1 VTPDRI
7 DANPDENAEHGV
19 LDESGNLDTASITI
33 LGGHIAQVSV
43 DLPVTSHDDD
53 IDDDVVE
60 DEVPVDEAEI
70 RSFETIGQPFTLDGG
85 NGAPALTYV
94 PEPQTDPQPTVQDDV
109 HVEHLPTGDIILE
122 PHDDADADSDGE
134 VHDEPEVHD
143 AEIVEES
150 EGESGDAFEGEPES
164 EDAAEA
170 SSRDDLV
177 VAGFDEDRV
186 EPRIILSTD
195 GFDPAPVTP
204 FVLSTDVFE
213 PEDLDGEPA
222 DDVRAQDVRAEDDR
236 AEDERAEDERA
247 EDVDAQHDVVDDERA
262 GDELVGDELVDDL
275 RADDQRADDG
285 PADVEPDGDERPG
298 DDHTGDEPAQS
309 TDAESTGAV
318 DADLESAHTGAVE
331 SESVE
336 AEYVDAESADADIA
350 EAELSRADP
359 AAEDFTAE
367 DLDDDL
373 AEDEFARREL
383 ADQEAAEPE
392 SGEHPGDEATPVE
405 ADSAA
410 DELTENDE
418 REQNEADMSH
428 DRTHEPVSSA
438 DESNA
443 IEATTFVSE
452 PHGAEIASSDAA
464 DADVEPAEP
473 AAAPTASA
481 PTDGTPTT
489 TGAVPSATGA
499 VATSTGTVPTT
510 TRTVPTT
517 TGTVPTTTGTVP
529 TTTGTVPAGAVATT
543 TGAIP
548 RTRAERAATG
558 AIGTVPLTRRGAHQA
573 DEAAR
578 VGRAHAA
585 ERVRTP
591 GPDLALTSK
600 RSSAIDDARES
611 PDLLTADRL
620 LDPRQVARPEPE
632 GLWQQLVYSMSGRRI
647 NLGDGRRARQRKEL
661 DRRIA
666 APLAGGA
673 RFVPVLSR
681 KGGVGKT
688 TVTSL
693 LGMALADARDDRVIA
708 VDANPDRG
716 TLADRVGRPN
726 GRTVRDLVRAHDEVD
741 GYHDV
746 SSIVARD
753 ATRLDVL
760 ASDSDPR
767 VSEAFSDDDYRQ
779 VADVAAHYYSIVLTD
794 TGTGIVHSVM
804 EATLERAD
812 SLVVVAGLSVDEARL
827 ASETLTWLE
836 TNGYADRVRSA
847 VVVINSARPGTP
859 LVRESELEAHFR
871 TRVQTVIR
879 MPYDPRI
886 AAGSAI
892 SFRDLSPETRLA
904 ARQLAAAVVEGL
916 RAPVAAA

>member
-1 VTPDRI
+1 MTPDRT

-70 RSFETIGQPFTLDGG
+70 RMFENIGSPFTLDSGAE
-85 NGAPALTYV
+85 APALTHV
-94 PEPQTDPQPTVQDDV
+94 PEPQVDPPSSVHDDP

-122 PHDDADADSDGE
+122 PHDEVDAENEGDL
-134 VHDEPEVHD
+134 EVHD
-143 AEIVEES
+143 AEIVGEVPTDEP
-150 EGESGDAFEGEPES
+150 GESVASTPHDEVFVPAF
-164 EDAAEA
+164 
-170 SSRDDLV
+170 DD
-177 VAGFDEDRV
+177 ERV
-186 EPRIILSTD
+186 EPQVILSTD
-195 GFDPAPVTP
+195 EFDPAPDP
-204 FVLSTDVFE
+204 QQLVLSTDVFE
-213 PEDLDGEPA
+213 AEDAGSQPEGEFAPEGDAADDLASDDLSVADLAVEDAALEEVADDLAGDLDAEDASEEELVARELAEQELAESEAPEAENSGSTETGHAETADSVPAEREPA
-222 DDVRAQDVRAEDDR
+222 GVELAEAESIEAAQADGSH
-236 AEDERAEDERA
+236 AEDEDDLEPEHLEPEPEHLEPEHSDLDQVEPEQGAREHADAE
-247 EDVDAQHDVVDDERA
+247 VVDVEPA
-262 GDELVGDELVDDL
+262 GDELGNGDSETGEFEN
-275 RADDQRADDG
+275 AEFE
-285 PADVEPDGDERPG
+285 PAESE
-298 DDHTGDEPAQS
+298 TDEPATDEPERNEVDVSESDASPIETNAAPKADAAQAVAAGS
-309 TDAESTGAV
+309 PEPDDLDAEQAFV
-318 DADLESAHTGAVE
+318 AAPSAE
-331 SESVE
+331 
-336 AEYVDAESADADIA
+336 
-350 EAELSRADP
+350 
-359 AAEDFTAE
+359 
-367 DLDDDL
+367 
-373 AEDEFARREL
+373 
-383 ADQEAAEPE
+383 
-392 SGEHPGDEATPVE
+392 
-405 ADSAA
+405 
-410 DELTENDE
+410 
-418 REQNEADMSH
+418 
-428 DRTHEPVSSA
+428 
-438 DESNA
+438 
-443 IEATTFVSE
+443 TT
-452 PHGAEIASSDAA
+452 
-464 DADVEPAEP
+464 P
-473 AAAPTASA
+473 AAAPATGAI
-481 PTDGTPTT
+481 PT
-489 TGAVPSATGA
+489 TGAVP
-499 VATSTGTVPTT
+499 
-510 TRTVPTT
+510 TT
-517 TGTVPTTTGTVP
+517 TGSV
-529 TTTGTVPAGAVATT
+529 
-543 TGAIP
+543 P

-558 AIGTVPLTRRGAHQA
+558 AIGTVPLTRREIHQA
-573 DEAAR
+573 GEAAR
-578 VGRAHAA
+578 VDRAHAA

-591 GPDLALTSK
+591 GSDLTLASK
-600 RSSAIDDARES
+600 RLSSIDDARES

-632 GLWQQLVYSMSGRRI
+632 GLWQQLVYSMSGHRI

-847 VVVINSARPGTP
+847 IVVLNSARPGTP

-892 SFRDLSPETRLA
+892 SFRDLQPETRLA
-904 ARQLAAAVVEGL
+904 ARELAAAVVEGL

>member
-247 EDVDAQHDVVDDERA
+247 EDERAEDVDAQHDVVDDERA

-275 RADDQRADDG
+275 RADDQRADDE
-285 PADVEPDGDERPG
+285 PADVEPDGDERPV

-331 SESVE
+331 TESVE

-405 ADSAA
+405 ADRAA

-443 IEATTFVSE
+443 IEATTFVNE

-499 VATSTGTVPTT
+499 VATSTGTVPA
-510 TRTVPTT
+510 T
-517 TGTVPTTTGTVP
+517 TGTVPATTGTVP
-529 TTTGTVPAGAVATT
+529 ATTGTVPAGAVATT

-600 RSSAIDDARES
+600 RSSAIDDTRES

>member
-1 VTPDRI
+1 VTPDRT

-43 DLPVTSHDDD
+43 DLPVTSDEDD

-70 RSFETIGQPFTLDGG
+70 RMFENIGSPFTLDSEAE
-85 NGAPALTYV
+85 APALTHV
-94 PEPQTDPQPTVQDDV
+94 PEPQVDPRPSEHDDA
-109 HVEHLPTGDIILE
+109 HVEHLATSDIILE
-122 PHDDADADSDGE
+122 PHDDADAENDD
-134 VHDEPEVHD
+134 DLEVHD
-143 AEIVEES
+143 AEIV
-150 EGESGDAFEGEPES
+150 GESPTEEPDEPVAAAPRDEVFVPAF
-164 EDAAEA
+164 
-170 SSRDDLV
+170 DD
-177 VAGFDEDRV
+177 ERV
-186 EPRIILSTD
+186 EPQVILSTD
-195 GFDPAPVTP
+195 AFDPTP
-204 FVLSTDVFE
+204 DPQQLVLSTDVFE
-213 PEDLDGEPA
+213 PEDAGSQPEGEFAPEDASDDLASDDVASDDLFVDDLAVENATVEELAEDLADDLAAEDASDEEFVAREPA
-222 DDVRAQDVRAEDDR
+222 EQEPAESKAPEAENSDSTETDR
-236 AEDERAEDERA
+236 AETEPAGVEFAEA
-247 EDVDAQHDVVDDERA
+247 ESIEAAHADGFNA
-262 GDELVGDELVDDL
+262 GDEDDL
-275 RADDQRADDG
+275 
-285 PADVEPDGDERPG
+285 EPE
-298 DDHTGDEPAQS
+298 HLEP
-309 TDAESTGAV
+309 EH
-318 DADLESAHTGAVE
+318 LEPEHLEHEHS
-331 SESVE
+331 
-336 AEYVDAESADADIA
+336 
-350 EAELSRADP
+350 
-359 AAEDFTAE
+359 
-367 DLDDDL
+367 DLDP
-373 AEDEFARREL
+373 
-383 ADQEAAEPE
+383 AEPE
-392 SGEHPGDEATPVE
+392 RGEREHDDAEVVDVAP
-405 ADSAA
+405 AA
-410 DELTENDE
+410 DELENPELENPELENPDFENPELETAESETDEPATDEPERNEVDMSESDASPTEANAVP
-418 REQNEADMSH
+418 EADAA
-428 DRTHEPVSSA
+428 RAV
-438 DESNA
+438 
-443 IEATTFVSE
+443 
-452 PHGAEIASSDAA
+452 AA
-464 DADVEPAEP
+464 DSPERDDLDAEQASGAAPSAETTP
-473 AAAPTASA
+473 AAAPATGA
-481 PTDGTPTT
+481 TPTT
-489 TGAVPSATGA
+489 SA
-499 VATSTGTVPTT
+499 
-510 TRTVPTT
+510 VPTT
-517 TGTVPTTTGTVP
+517 TGSV
-529 TTTGTVPAGAVATT
+529 
-543 TGAIP
+543 P

-558 AIGTVPLTRRGAHQA
+558 AIGTVPLTRREIHQA

-578 VGRAHAA
+578 VDRAHAT

-591 GPDLALTSK
+591 GSDLTLASK
-600 RSSAIDDARES
+600 RLSSIDDARES

-632 GLWQQLVYSMSGRRI
+632 GLWQQLVYSMSGHRI
-647 NLGDGRRARQRKEL
+647 NLGDGRRARERKEL

-847 VVVINSARPGTP
+847 VVVLNSARPGTP

-892 SFRDLSPETRLA
+892 SFRDLQPETRLA
-904 ARQLAAAVVEGL
+904 ARELAAAVVEGL

>member
-33 LGGHIAQVSV
+33 LGGHVAQVSV
-43 DLPVTSHDDD
+43 DLPAVAHDDD

-70 RSFETIGQPFTLDGG
+70 RFENIGSPFTLEGG
-85 NGAPALTYV
+85 APAPALTYV
-94 PEPQTDPQPTVQDDV
+94 PEPRIDPEPAADDEAD
-109 HVEHLPTGDIILE
+109 VEHLPTGDIILE
-122 PHDDADADSDGE
+122 PHDDVDTTADEEHDSEVEVHEAEIVAVAVAVAVADADADADTDDA
-134 VHDEPEVHD
+134 DEPTVEDVED
-143 AEIVEES
+143 PAPAGGEI
-150 EGESGDAFEGEPES
+150 F
-164 EDAAEA
+164 
-170 SSRDDLV
+170 
-177 VAGFDEDRV
+177 VAGFGDERI
-186 EPRIILSTD
+186 EPRVILSTD
-195 GFDPAPVTP
+195 EFDPSAFEEDDERRGLPTDHGYASDDDEGSVEHEAPASHGGEEPAGQESVVDAPAIDVSAADEPRTGGPVADEPTLDEP
-204 FVLSTDVFE
+204 FAAETSEGASAVDE
-213 PEDLDGEPA
+213 PVGEPA
-222 DDVRAQDVRAEDDR
+222 DEPVGEEHAI
-236 AEDERAEDERA
+236 DE
-247 EDVDAQHDVVDDERA
+247 VVDDEPA
-262 GDELVGDELVDDL
+262 
-275 RADDQRADDG
+275 ASG
-285 PADVEPDGDERPG
+285 PAESGVATTDHDLGADHGVAGEGSRNGTDPLVVESGATEPATRDEHDEDAHDDETYAPDVPETEAASSG
-298 DDHTGDEPAQS
+298 DDHDGVA
-309 TDAESTGAV
+309 
-318 DADLESAHTGAVE
+318 
-331 SESVE
+331 
-336 AEYVDAESADADIA
+336 
-350 EAELSRADP
+350 
-359 AAEDFTAE
+359 
-367 DLDDDL
+367 
-373 AEDEFARREL
+373 
-383 ADQEAAEPE
+383 
-392 SGEHPGDEATPVE
+392 
-405 ADSAA
+405 
-410 DELTENDE
+410 ENDE
-418 REQNEADMSH
+418 AETALTHAPWTAQEDEAV
-428 DRTHEPVSSA
+428 TAPLA
-438 DESNA
+438 A
-443 IEATTFVSE
+443 
-452 PHGAEIASSDAA
+452 ASAA
-464 DADVEPAEP
+464 DADAARAADEVP
-473 AAAPTASA
+473 AANASPTPAGDRAKSEVPATPAP
-481 PTDGTPTT
+481 
-489 TGAVPSATGA
+489 
-499 VATSTGTVPTT
+499 
-510 TRTVPTT
+510 T
-517 TGTVPTTTGTVP
+517 TGTVPTIGATATTDATPATAAVP
-529 TTTGTVPAGAVATT
+529 TTTGSV
-543 TGAIP
+543 P

-558 AIGTVPLTRRGAHQA
+558 VIGTVPLTRREVHQA

-578 VGRAHAA
+578 VGRAHAL

-591 GPDLALTSK
+591 GPDVTLTSK
-600 RSSAIDDARES
+600 RSSALDDARES

-632 GLWQQLVYSMSGRRI
+632 GLWQQLVYSVSGRRI

-661 DRRIA
+661 DRRIS
-666 APLAGGA
+666 APLSGGA

-836 TNGYADRVRSA
+836 TNGYAERVRSA
-847 VVVINSARPGTP
+847 IVVLNSARPGTP

-871 TRVQTVIR
+871 SRVHTVIR

-892 SFRDLSPETRLA
+892 SFRDLQPETRLA
-904 ARQLAAAVVEGL
+904 ARELAAAVVEGL

>member
-1 VTPDRI
+1 MTPDRI

-85 NGAPALTYV
+85 NGAPSLTYV
-94 PEPQTDPQPTVQDDV
+94 PEPQTDPQPTVHDDV

-122 PHDDADADSDGE
+122 PHDDVESDAE
-134 VHDEPEVHD
+134 PHDELEVHD
-143 AEIVEES
+143 AEIVGEHEHEHGS
-150 EGESGDAFEGEPES
+150 EPVHELGDVQELGDEGGDERER
-164 EDAAEA
+164 EDAVEV
-170 SSRDDLV
+170 SSREELI
-177 VAGFDEDRV
+177 VAGFGEDRI
-186 EPRIILSTD
+186 EPQIVLSTD
-195 GFDPAPVTP
+195 GFDPEPIP
-204 FVLSTDVFE
+204 QFVLSTDVFE
-213 PEDLDGEPA
+213 PEDG
-222 DDVRAQDVRAEDDR
+222 DDEQVEDAPEDDER
-236 AEDERAEDERA
+236 LESERAAAERAHDDHA
-247 EDVDAQHDVVDDERA
+247 EDVPAHDERVA
-262 GDELVGDELVDDL
+262 E
-275 RADDQRADDG
+275 
-285 PADVEPDGDERPG
+285 
-298 DDHTGDEPAQS
+298 AQ
-309 TDAESTGAV
+309 DAE
-318 DADLESAHTGAVE
+318 
-331 SESVE
+331 
-336 AEYVDAESADADIA
+336 
-350 EAELSRADP
+350 P
-359 AAEDFTAE
+359 
-367 DLDDDL
+367 
-373 AEDEFARREL
+373 
-383 ADQEAAEPE
+383 
-392 SGEHPGDEATPVE
+392 
-405 ADSAA
+405 
-410 DELTENDE
+410 
-418 REQNEADMSH
+418 
-428 DRTHEPVSSA
+428 
-438 DESNA
+438 
-443 IEATTFVSE
+443 
-452 PHGAEIASSDAA
+452 
-464 DADVEPAEP
+464 ADVEPAEVEPADAEPADAEPAEVEPADTAPADVEVAEAESADEEFAERDVDEPQRAEDDLAEEQPAGHESVGQEFAEDETAAHEPRGHDDVVPESPEPPVAEDAAAEVETEEREQDGADMSDAASHELEPSGGEPGAVDETTPVSELQGAETEATGAEPVDDEPEEDAPAPEAAPADTGAATAP
-473 AAAPTASA
+473 AAA
-481 PTDGTPTT
+481 T
-489 TGAVPSATGA
+489 TGAVPTDAAPTDAAPTGA
-499 VATSTGTVPTT
+499 
-510 TRTVPTT
+510 VPTT
-517 TGTVPTTTGTVP
+517 TGTVPTTTGAVP
-529 TTTGTVPAGAVATT
+529 TATGAVATT
-543 TGAIP
+543 TGSIP

-558 AIGTVPLTRRGAHQA
+558 AIGTVPLTRREVHQA

-578 VGRAHAA
+578 VGRAHAT

-591 GPDLALTSK
+591 GPDLTLTSK

-632 GLWQQLVYSMSGRRI
+632 GLWQQLVYSMSGHRI

-666 APLAGGA
+666 APLSGGA

-892 SFRDLSPETRLA
+892 SFRDLQPETRLA